1 MDKKKIF
8 IIGGVVLA
16 LGVGFY
22 FWNKSKNTTGGAEGG
37 ADGSAE
43 TPADTTK
50 STEASAES
58 STQTDPSVKTA
69 TSIKD
74 LKGKDKK
81 DFKKETKDV
90 CKEKYGKGNDYRK
103 CKTRVKKGGVA
114 FDGTY
119 YESINDFTNFE
130 GLNLDL

>member
-1 MDKKKIF
+1 MDKKYIL
-8 IIGGVVLA
+8 IGVGILA
-16 LGVGFY
+16 VAGIGFY
-22 FWNKSKNTTGGAEGG
+22 FWNKSKNATDSGGAEGG
-37 ADGSAE
+37 AEGG
-43 TPADTTK
+43 
-50 STEASAES
+50 TEASAD
-58 STQTDPSVKTA
+58 STTKSAEA
-69 TSIKD
+69 TSETPAKGTNIKD

-90 CKEKYGKGNDYRK
+90 CKEKYGKGKDFRDCQK
-103 CKTRVKKGGVA
+103 RVKKGGVA

>member
-58 STQTDPSVKTA
+58 STQTDTSVKTA

-74 LKGKDKK
+74 LKGKVLGCHCHPLRCHGDYLKK
-81 DFKKETKDV
+81 LVDE
-90 CKEKYGKGNDYRK
+90 N
-103 CKTRVKKGGVA
+103 
-114 FDGTY
+114 
-119 YESINDFTNFE
+119 
-130 GLNLDL
+130 